1 MRFVG
6 VMSLIGPK
14 DLGPRVPLW
23 GGGGGLRLGGS
34 VVRQQITVCYEGH
47 YGGRCE

>member
-14 DLGPRVPLW
+14 DLGPRLPV
-23 GGGGGLRLGGS
+23 GGGGVALGWLDL
-34 VVRQQITVCYEGH
+34 
-47 YGGRCE
+47 

>member
-14 DLGPRVPLW
+14 DLGPRLPV
-23 GGGGGLRLGGS
+23 GG
-34 VVRQQITVCYEGH
+34 VVVALVWVDL
-47 YGGRCE
+47 